1 MTLLTPGTR
10 VRRHVRRLVA
20 GSFHAAD
27 RLLRAGQP
35 RREARVLYYHRIAD
49 EPHRACVSPRDF
61 HDQMRYLRDQG
72 HAVVS
77 LREIA
82 LALER
87 GDDPAPGTVA
97 VTFDDGFADSYTAAF
112 PTLSSLAIPA
122 TIFVVVG
129 AIGSR
134 LHVLRDRPAGVSAL
148 TWEQIR
154 AMPRDL
160 VTVGSHTVTHPN
172 LTRLSPGALDD
183 ELGQSRD
190 VIARETGVVPD
201 LFCYPRG
208 DFDDT
213 VRRAVRRAGYRLA
226 CTTRPGGV
234 SATTD
239 PLALPRTFVA
249 HDDRLED
256 FARKLDGAFDYLHH
270 GVAFLRRHLPRAAE
284 G

>member
-1 MTLLTPGTR
+1 
-10 VRRHVRRLVA
+10 
-20 GSFHAAD
+20 
-27 RLLRAGQP
+27 
-35 RREARVLYYHRIAD
+35 
-49 EPHRACVSPRDF
+49 
-61 HDQMRYLRDQG
+61 MRYLRDNG
-72 HAVVS
+72 HPVVS
-77 LREIA
+77 LQEIA
-82 LALER
+82 VAMEQGRDLPPR
-87 GDDPAPGTVA
+87 TVA
-97 VTFDDGFADSYTAAF
+97 ITFDDGFADSYTAAF
-112 PTLSSLAIPA
+112 PTLSSLAMPA

-134 LHVLRDRPAGVSAL
+134 LHVLRDRPAGVPAL

-154 AMPRDL
+154 AMPRHL
-160 VTVGSHTVTHPN
+160 IAVGSHTVTHPN
-172 LTRLSPGALDD
+172 LTRLTAAGLER
-183 ELGQSRD
+183 ELAESRD
-190 VIARETGVVPD
+190 VIARETGVSPD

-213 VRRAVRRAGYRLA
+213 VRLAVQRAGYRLA

-249 HDDRLED
+249 RDDTLED

-270 GVAFLRRHLPRAAE
+270 GVAFLRRHLPGAAQ